1 MDAHLP
7 ISLRDMAMRFP
18 PSGKGP
24 LRGTPD
30 GVGHKWPVKHE
41 KMKM

>member
-1 MDAHLP
+1 MR
-7 ISLRDMAMRFP
+7 IYGNVCDMFQMRFP

-41 KMKM
+41 KMKI